1 MNENYIKKMMHEL
14 DDIIHDDSVKG
25 DPMEEMAKR
34 HLSKEDYEDY
44 KEQVKIGDQLESM
57 ERVQKVRL
65 LNALLADD
73 DISFLDILGAMH
85 GKAMQADIIAGV
97 FKGFDK
103 GDSKNE

>member
-1 MNENYIKKMMHEL
+1 MKKTILKKMMHEL

-57 ERVQKVRL
+57 ERAQKVRL

-97 FKGFDK
+97 FKGLDK